1 MADRTLAGNPLWALY
16 EQVAM
21 LIGLGGL
28 AVVCAIWLPFAMV
41 LHPLLPRRTGQAIG
55 RRAIMA
61 AFRLYL
67 RLLTTFC
74 ACRFDLS
81 ELDRLHDAGPVIVAA
96 NHPTLLDAVLI
107 VSRMPNAICVMKS
120 SLMNNLLFGSAARLA
135 GYVRN
140 DGALPMLKQSREG
153 LHEGAQL
160 VMFPEGTRTRKFPL
174 DPLTPTLGM
183 IARRSGAPVQTVL
196 LEFSTPYLGK
206 SWPLFR
212 RPSLPLY
219 GRARLGRRFEAR
231 TNYAEFTRELDAYF
245 RQELRSMQ
253 QGPVTIDGPADS
265 G

>member
-1 MADRTLAGNPLWALY
+1 MIARRFAGNPLWTLY
-16 EQVAM
+16 EHVAM

-28 AVVCAIWLPFAMV
+28 VVLCVIWLPFAML
-41 LHPLLPRRTGQAIG
+41 LHPLLPRRAGQAIG
-55 RRAIMA
+55 RWAIMA
-61 AFRLYL
+61 AFRIYVF
-67 RLLTTFC
+67 LLTTLC

-81 ELDRLHDAGPVIVAA
+81 ELDQLRDAGPVIVAA

-107 VSRMPNAICVMKS
+107 ISRMPNAICVMKS

-135 GYVRN
+135 RYVRN
-140 DGALPMLKQSREG
+140 DAALQMLRQSREG

-160 VMFPEGTRTRKFPL
+160 VMFPEGTRTRNFPL

-206 SWPLFR
+206 SWSLFR
-212 RPSLPLY
+212 RPALPLHC
-219 GRARLGRRFEAR
+219 RARLGRRFEAR
-231 TNYAEFTRELDAYF
+231 WDYADFTRELDAYF
-245 RQELRSMQ
+245 RQELKPTQ
-253 QGPVTIDGPADS
+253 QAPANVDPAAHP